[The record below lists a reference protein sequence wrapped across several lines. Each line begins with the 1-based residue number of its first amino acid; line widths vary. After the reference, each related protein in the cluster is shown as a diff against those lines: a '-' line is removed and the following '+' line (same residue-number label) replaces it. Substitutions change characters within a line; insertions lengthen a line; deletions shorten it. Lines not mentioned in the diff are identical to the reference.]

1 VTGHGVVEV
10 AHGSAAKHPGQ
21 ETVGPGSVL
30 LSGVVMFEHIG
41 WDAVAVD
48 RLRRASHLMSI
59 EVIR

>member
-1 VTGHGVVEV
+1 
-10 AHGSAAKHPGQ
+10 
-21 ETVGPGSVL
+21 VL